1 LINFDEL
8 EKGEIR
14 LLFKKK
20 KEAEETDEINI
31 DTKLYKIIKRFFTLP
46 RFDRKPEGSHEEINY
61 ERMNAWWRYS
71 PKT

>member
-1 LINFDEL
+1 MNFDEL
-8 EKGEIR
+8 QKDEIR
-14 LLFKKK
+14 ILFKKK

-31 DTKLYKIIKRFFTLP
+31 DTKLHKIIKRFFTLP

-61 ERMNAWWRYS
+61 ERMNACLRYS

>member
-1 LINFDEL
+1 VKLDYYL
-8 EKGEIR
+8 
-14 LLFKKK
+14 KKK
-20 KEAEETDEINI
+20 KEAEETDGINI